1 MLLEHYGLAEQPF
14 GVTPDPRF
22 LYLGPKH
29 REALASLLYGTEAN
43 RGFLAL
49 IAKPGMGKTSLLF
62 QYLEHLRKERTAF
75 IFQTD
80 CNSREFVR
88 HILTDLGLDA
98 TGKDLAAMHEMLN
111 QFLTEEMRAGR
122 RFVLVIDEAQNLTEK
137 VLESVRL
144 LSNFETPWMK
154 LMQIVIAGQPQLA
167 NRLAKPSLAQ
177 LRQRISLVIRIEP
190 LKTEEINA
198 YINHR
203 LRVAG
208 YQGPSLF
215 TAGARLL
222 IAKRSEG
229 IPRNINN
236 ICFNAMS
243 LACALKRKTIDRD
256 IIREVLADLDLES
269 LNEETAV
276 VRKSE
281 EEPKYSVSQT
291 LRNVEWKALFR
302 DWLSKLPEVK
312 ADRIYFAFFVVASA
326 LLLVLGLSAIHA
338 NRKQRQAFVP
348 QAPLPAETSFIA
360 PTPAPVLQN
369 STILAAPNVSL
380 TGLNAASPSDQ
391 GIQVLLPQYEATQS
405 DTPAENTIEKN
416 RSVIVMPGQTLYQIS
431 VKYFGKYNSDIFE
444 KIRDLNPWLINPNRI
459 NSGSEIRIPLAKE
472 DSGDEYPPAK
482 QGSNTAALRMEKP

>member
-167 NRLAKPSLAQ
+167 KRLAKPSLAQ

-203 LRVAG
+203 LRIAG

-276 VRKSE
+276 ARKSE
-281 EEPKYSVSQT
+281 EEPKHSVLQT
-291 LRNVEWKALFR
+291 LRNVEWKSRFR
-302 DWLSKLPEVK
+302 DWLPRLPEVK
-312 ADRIYFAFFVVASA
+312 ADRIYLAFFLVASA
-326 LLLVLGLSAIHA
+326 LLLALGLSVIHA
-338 NRKQRQAFVP
+338 NRKQRQAIAP
-348 QAPLPAETSFIA
+348 QIPLPAETSLA
-360 PTPAPVLQN
+360 PMPAPVFRD

-380 TGLNAASPSDQ
+380 TGLNAGAPSDQ
-391 GIQVLLPQYEATQS
+391 GIQVFLPQYERTQP
-405 DTPAENTIEKN
+405 DTPAEDAIEKN

-444 KIRDLNPWLINPNRI
+444 EIRDLNPWLINPNHI
-459 NSGSEIRIPLAKE
+459 NSGSEIRIPPVRE
-472 DSGDEYPPAK
+472 DSGDEYSPAK
-482 QGSNTAALRMEKP
+482 QGSHTVARRVEKP